1 MIAALHVLV
10 VGSAPVSAELLVQ
23 TAATA
28 DLIICA
34 DGGADAVT
42 AAGIV
47 PAAVIGDMDSITAEG
62 RIRLEAAGVRTAE
75 FPTNKDKTD
84 LELALEFSLSYD
96 PARITVLGALGGD
109 RLDHTLGN
117 VMLLS
122 LPLLRRLDV
131 RLLDQSGEVLV
142 VWDRRTISGTPGD
155 YVSLLPLT
163 PLAES
168 VQTSGLK
175 YALAGDTLHQGSTRG
190 ISNELV
196 DAEATIGVAGGCLL
210 VRHEWRK

>member
-1 MIAALHVLV
+1 MIARHVLV
-10 VGSAPVSAELLVQ
+10 VGSAPVSADLLVR
-23 TAATA
+23 AAASA
-28 DLIICA
+28 DLVLCA
-34 DGGADAVT
+34 DGGADSVI

-62 RIRLEAAGVRTAE
+62 KIRLQAAGVQTVE

-96 PARITVLGALGGD
+96 PVRITVLGALGGA

-117 VMLLS
+117 VMLLA
-122 LPLLRRLDV
+122 LPWLRRLDV
-131 RLLDQSGEVLV
+131 RMLDQSGEALV
-142 VWDRRTISGTPGD
+142 VWDRRTVSGQPGD
-155 YVSLLPLT
+155 YVSLMPLT

-175 YALAGDTLHQGSTRG
+175 YALAGDTLRQGSTRG

-196 DAEATIGVAGGCLL
+196 AAEATIGVGAGCLL
-210 VRHEWRK
+210 VRHEWRY